1 MSDVSAVDARPLLVR
16 LGPLIAL
23 ALVAALA
30 WQLVSVLLLVFGAVV
45 IAVLLKALAD
55 PVRRHTPLSQGLSLG
70 LVVLTIIALMAG
82 GGWMFGIQITTQVN
96 GILERAP
103 AAWNWLQAHL
113 AANPAGRYILKNVE
127 PSTLVSGA
135 GVFSGVT
142 KVATNT
148 AGALTEI
155 LLVLVG
161 AVYLAAD
168 PGLYFNG
175 LLLLTPQRVRANI
188 GRALGESGDALRSW
202 LFGQVIA
209 MVLIGTMTGVGMA
222 AIHTPSALV
231 LGLFAGFAEFIPL
244 IGPLIGAAPALLTA
258 LSVSP
263 QQVLWTALIFL
274 VIQQLECNAIQPIIQ
289 RRMVAVAPV
298 VSLFSL
304 AALGVLFGPIGLVLS
319 APLTVII
326 VVWVKAL
333 YVRDV
338 LGEAIDP
345 KEKGG

>member
-1 MSDVSAVDARPLLVR
+1 MSDMPAVDSQPLLVR

-23 ALVAALA
+23 ALVGALA
-30 WQLVSVLLLVFGAVV
+30 WQLASVLLLLFGAAV

-55 PVRRHTPLSQGLSLG
+55 PVTRHTPLSRGLSLG
-70 LVVLTIIALMAG
+70 VVVLAIIALLVG
-82 GGWMFGIQITTQVN
+82 GGWLFGIQITTQIN

-103 AAWNWLQAHL
+103 AAWNLLQAHL
-113 AANPAGRYILKNVE
+113 AANPVGRYILHNVD
-127 PSTLVSGA
+127 PSKLVSGS

-142 KVATNT
+142 TMATNT

-161 AVYLAAD
+161 GVYLALD
-168 PGLYFNG
+168 PAMYVNG
-175 LLLLTPQRVRANI
+175 LLILTPRRIRANL
-188 GRALGESGDALRSW
+188 GRAMHESGEAMRAW
-202 LFGQVIA
+202 LFGQLIA
-209 MVLIGTMTGVGMA
+209 MVVIGVMTGIGMA
-222 AIHTPSALV
+222 LIHTPSALV
-231 LGLFAGFAEFIPL
+231 LGLFAGLTEFIPL
-244 IGPLIGAAPALLTA
+244 IGPFIGAVPALLTA
-258 LSVSP
+258 LSVNP
-263 QQVLWTALIFL
+263 HQVLLTAIVFL
-274 VIQQLECNAIQPIIQ
+274 VIQQLESNAIQPVIQ

-304 AALGVLFGPIGLVLS
+304 AALGLLFGPIGLVLS

-345 KEKGG
+345 NEKGG

>member
-1 MSDVSAVDARPLLVR
+1 
-16 LGPLIAL
+16 
-23 ALVAALA
+23 
-30 WQLVSVLLLVFGAVV
+30 
-45 IAVLLKALAD
+45 LLKALAD